1 MSGVESPNDC
11 HDDFGIG
18 VLALLLILLAFAFS
32 LASKR
37 LLPTL
42 LALFI
47 AFYLV
52 LLGLRM
58 MLGEINDGPVLLG
71 DLLASL
77 GFTFFWLELRGE
89 R

>member
-1 MSGVESPNDC
+1 MAGTMIV
-11 HDDFGIG
+11 GIA
-18 VLALLLILLAFAFS
+18 VLALLLIVVGFSFAS
-32 LASKR
+32 RR
-37 LLPTL
+37 LLLTL
-42 LALFI
+42 LAVFV

-58 MLGEINDGPVLLG
+58 MLGEINGGSVLLG

-77 GFTFFWLELRGE
+77 GLTFFWLKLRGD

>member
-1 MSGVESPNDC
+1 MSGVEFPHDW
-11 HDDFGIG
+11 HDDCRIG
-18 VLALLLILLAFAFS
+18 VLALLLIVVGFS

-77 GFTFFWLELRGE
+77 GLTFLWLKLRGE